1 MSRPLIIRFPR
12 GTIIHAIK
20 APNHNDNNTNKSEYM
35 ETILSNGEVKDLYS
49 KTSESGKEL
58 MLSLFGYRKLGVRKI
73 GVWCLSTENDMIAPN
88 QWHKEAKSPQG
99 VLIVTGETAF
109 IVAPHN
115 TVVAQFSPNNK
126 GNGYVDLITDKD
138 SLDSGKAT
146 DRILRAY
153 DGSVYTDKDG
163 DTEYDFVGAPA
174 AEFCRRYHFGN
185 RGVGAWDL
193 PTVKQLQIIAQN
205 IKEVNACFRAMGF
218 PPMVMGY
225 YWSSIATAQCTE
237 WCAWYV
243 YMNDGSTYSYPRSG
257 YYYVRAV
264 SAFQY

>member
-1 MSRPLIIRFPR
+1 MSQPLIIRFPR
-12 GTIIHAIK
+12 GTIIYAK
-20 APNHNDNNTNKSEYM
+20 QDPKSNETNTNKSEYM

-58 MLSLFGYRKLGVRKI
+58 MLSLFGYRKLGIRKI
-73 GVWCLSTENDMIAPN
+73 GVWCLSTENDMIAAN

-138 SLDSGKAT
+138 SLDSSKAT
-146 DRILRAY
+146 GRILRAY

-218 PPMVMGY
+218 PPMVMGC
-225 YWSSIATAQCTE
+225 YWSSIVKDE

-243 YMNDGSTYSYPRSG
+243 SMGGGDAG
-257 YYYVRAV
+257 YGTRLSLGCVRAV